1 MIARGVFDRH
11 ARATHHGRSMKERS
25 LPGRARNAL
34 RAVRWP
40 RGGGFARL
48 GGLLLI
54 CVGSGVA
61 AAEGPTEPPKNRA
74 VVPTRGLHLGAPA
87 KKDLTNALEFIRE
100 LLPKQ
105 GVNTLILEFDYNFD
119 FRSRPEFADSGALG
133 KDEVQQIVLACEA
146 KG

>member
-48 GGLLLI
+48 ALGLLLV
-54 CVGSGVA
+54 CVGSGVEA
-61 AAEGPTEPPKNRA
+61 AAGLTEPPENRA
-74 VVPTRGLHLGAPA
+74 LVPTRGLHLGAPA

-105 GVNTLILEFDYNFD
+105 GVNTLILEFD
-119 FRSRPEFADSGALG
+119 
-133 KDEVQQIVLACEA
+133 
-146 KG
+146 